1 MSKAGE
7 GLPTRTREKAQASR
21 CEDQHHL
28 SGQLAAGVNTG
39 SHVKTEHGLHSRLM
53 FKTVVC
59 LTKCMA
65 AGQVSCPLLKF
76 FSPNLFLS
84 KEDVQLQQQ
93 CFFYNN
99 STAMGTIISKQKD
112 FTSSAS

>member
-7 GLPTRTREKAQASR
+7 GLPTRTREKAQASL

-39 SHVKTEHGLHSRLM
+39 SHVKTEHGLHSRLK

-65 AGQVSCPLLKF
+65 EGQVSVSLTKAFQP
-76 FSPNLFLS
+76 
-84 KEDVQLQQQ
+84 
-93 CFFYNN
+93 
-99 STAMGTIISKQKD
+99 
-112 FTSSAS
+112 

>member
-39 SHVKTEHGLHSRLM
+39 SHVKTEHGLHSRFM

-59 LTKCMA
+59 LTKCMV